1 MQFLTNHKEKIK
13 SAYRE
18 GHCPCV
24 PRDYSPCR
32 IGSKVAPLCGEG
44 ITCPRAWQRYK
55 VRHPKGLTI
64 QTARYGKPNK
74 LRRVKWHA
82 PSSNIL
88 ATYFAPIIRSYFN
101 CQRACQQLI
110 EIAAKFILSFD
121 LIVGLLMNFYINL
134 HCFYFCSPQS
144 FSEVPFLFKLCKN
157 LAFLSPLFF
166 AIPQVHTA

>member
-1 MQFLTNHKEKIK
+1 M
-13 SAYRE
+13 
-18 GHCPCV
+18 
-24 PRDYSPCR
+24 
-32 IGSKVAPLCGEG
+32 APLCGEG

-88 ATYFAPIIRSYFN
+88 ATYFAPIIRSYFF

-134 HCFYFCSPQS
+134 HCFLLLFPSEYLKAPLFC
-144 FSEVPFLFKLCKN
+144 LNYAN
-157 LAFLSPLFF
+157 LSILSPLF
-166 AIPQVHTA
+166 AIPQVHAA